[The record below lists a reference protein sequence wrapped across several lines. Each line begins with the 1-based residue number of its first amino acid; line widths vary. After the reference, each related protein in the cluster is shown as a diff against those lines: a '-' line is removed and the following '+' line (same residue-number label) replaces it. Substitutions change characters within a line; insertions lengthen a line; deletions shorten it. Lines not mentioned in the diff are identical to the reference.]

1 MQNEE
6 REKPSPES
14 EACDLFAS
22 QGERAIGEVTE
33 LEQHIVDSSSELITD
48 RWMTLPRRVG
58 LKTVQML
65 GESGIPENPLMTMR
79 VQGAKVILSLTKSLP
94 KELLLPIT
102 WEGAA
107 IRLGCAVLTI
117 SVIGIGVSNVVH
129 SFNQNNANQK
139 GETNGINHASAWW

>member
-1 MQNEE
+1 MAGT
-6 REKPSPES
+6 EKTPE
-14 EACDLFAS
+14 AQVCDSLKD
-22 QGERAIGEVTE
+22 QGKQAIQEVTE

-48 RWMTLPRRVG
+48 RWLTLPRRVG

-79 VQGAKVILSLTKSLP
+79 VQGAKVILSLSKSLP

-117 SVIGIGVSNVVH
+117 SIVGIGVSNVVH
-129 SFNQNNANQK
+129 SFQNNAHK
-139 GETNGINHASAWW
+139 EGETNGINHAGAWW